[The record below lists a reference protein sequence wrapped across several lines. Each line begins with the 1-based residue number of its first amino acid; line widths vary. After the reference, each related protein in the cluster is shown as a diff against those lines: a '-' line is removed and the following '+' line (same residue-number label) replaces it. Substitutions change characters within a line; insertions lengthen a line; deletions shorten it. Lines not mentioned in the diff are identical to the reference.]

1 MFQSLTVVGD
11 DKIVWKTGACVGAS
25 EDIREFSNNVPLSF
39 LTIPLFSGFEP
50 GLETLSN
57 RDLDTLL

>member
-1 MFQSLTVVGD
+1 MFQSLTVGGD
-11 DKIVWKTGACVGAS
+11 DRTVWKTGACVGAS
-25 EDIREFSNNVPLSF
+25 EDFGEFSNNVPLAF

-50 GLETLSN
+50 GLETPTN